1 MIKVDFSIY
10 FCVVTKCVSLLGCL
24 EIGVKQVGCSNS
36 MRSEHEKTIRTNRN
50 RPNERIIGP
59 NESPAT
65 DRQFSDAYRVR
76 RRTLSFIIQSMPPAT
91 TVNRQNPSRLN
102 RMTMPTLDSM
112 NRRQP
117 PSPQSLLQPQ
127 PHTKPKLPPPAIV
140 SPSRRKNQKQER
152 RRFSL
157 LLPNITISNANNNGG
172 RGAAAGNHHHSFI
185 TRIKKL
191 MLVLI
196 GECVDVSCVCV

>member
-1 MIKVDFSIY
+1 
-10 FCVVTKCVSLLGCL
+10 
-24 EIGVKQVGCSNS
+24 
-36 MRSEHEKTIRTNRN
+36 MRSEHEKTIRTKKSSERKNYRS
-50 RPNERIIGP
+50 ERIASDGQTIQRCI
-59 NESPAT
+59 SSSAT
-65 DRQFSDAYRVR
+65 DTV
-76 RRTLSFIIQSMPPAT
+76 IQSMPPAT

-127 PHTKPKLPPPAIV
+127 PHTKPKLPPPAIA

-185 TRIKKL
+185 TRVKNL
-191 MLVLI
+191 MLVSI